1 MMNTQPVESI
11 IQPIRSL
18 SPKEQAIVASK
29 LFFNSTYPST
39 PNIVTLA
46 LQGSSFDF
54 LNDEPDLYSNLS
66 V

>member
-1 MMNTQPVESI
+1 MNTQPVESI